1 MYVIDLNCDM
11 GESFGAWTMGSDA
24 EMLKIVTS
32 ANVACGF
39 HGGDPLVMF
48 ETVSRAKENGV
59 GIGAHPSFFDV
70 WGFGRR
76 QIQGEKPEDIEKM
89 VVYQIGAL
97 QGVARAVGHHVGHVK
112 AHGTLANLGA
122 VDRPTA
128 LAIGRAI
135 GAIDRELIY
144 VVMAGT
150 ELERAAGELG
160 LRMAR
165 EIYADRAYDDTGNLV
180 SRKLPGAVL
189 HDPEEA
195 AARVQAMVREGAIIS
210 NSGKRI
216 PVAIDT
222 VCVHGDNPAAV
233 AMAGLVREKLE
244 QADIAVRP
252 MAETIR

>member
-1 MYVIDLNCDM
+1 MDVIDLNCDM

-97 QGVARAVGHHVGHVK
+97 RGWRALSVTASV
-112 AHGTLANLGA
+112 TS
-122 VDRPTA
+122 RPTA
-128 LAIGRAI
+128 RSPISPRSSGRW
-135 GAIDRELIY
+135 RS
-144 VVMAGT
+144 
-150 ELERAAGELG
+150 RSAAPSPLST
-160 LRMAR
+160 A
-165 EIYADRAYDDTGNLV
+165 
-180 SRKLPGAVL
+180 S
-189 HDPEEA
+189 
-195 AARVQAMVREGAIIS
+195 
-210 NSGKRI
+210 
-216 PVAIDT
+216 
-222 VCVHGDNPAAV
+222 
-233 AMAGLVREKLE
+233 
-244 QADIAVRP
+244 
-252 MAETIR
+252 

>member
-1 MYVIDLNCDM
+1 MDVIDLNCDM

-24 EMLKIVTS
+24 EMLKIVSS

-48 ETVSRAKENGV
+48 ETVTRAKENGV
-59 GIGAHPSFFDV
+59 GIGAHPSFYDI

-76 QIQGEKPEDIEKM
+76 MIQGEKPEDIEKT

-97 QGVARAVGHHVGHVK
+97 KGVARAVGHRVGHVK
-112 AHGTLANLGA
+112 AHGTLANLA
-122 VDRPTA
+122 AIDRTTA

-135 GAIDRELIY
+135 
-144 VVMAGT
+144 
-150 ELERAAGELG
+150 AAGEPN

-195 AARVQAMVREGAIIS
+195 ADRVQAMVREGALIS
-210 NSGKRI
+210 TSGKRI

-233 AMAGLVREKLE
+233 AMAGLVREK
-244 QADIAVRP
+244 
-252 MAETIR
+252 

>member
-1 MYVIDLNCDM
+1 MDAIDLNCDM
-11 GESFGAWTMGSDA
+11 GESWGAWTMGSDA
-24 EMLKIVTS
+24 EMLEIVSS

-48 ETVSRAKENGV
+48 ETVRRAKENGV

-76 QIQGEKPEDIEKM
+76 AIQGEAPDDIEKT

-97 QGVARAVGHHVGHVK
+97 EGVARAVGHRVGHVK
-112 AHGTLANLGA
+112 AHGTLANLAA
-122 VDRPTA
+122 VERPTA

-135 GAIDRELIY
+135 GAVDRELIY

-150 ELERAAGELG
+150 ELERAARELN
-160 LRMAR
+160 LPMAR

-180 SRKLPGAVL
+180 SRKLPSAVL
-189 HDPEEA
+189 HDPDEA

-210 NSGKRI
+210 ATGKRI

-233 AMAGLVREKLE
+233 AMAARVRAKLE
-244 QADIAVRP
+244 QAGIAIRP
-252 MAETIR
+252 LAAARA

>member
-1 MYVIDLNCDM
+1 
-11 GESFGAWTMGSDA
+11 
-24 EMLKIVTS
+24 
-32 ANVACGF
+32 
-39 HGGDPLVMF
+39 
-48 ETVSRAKENGV
+48 
-59 GIGAHPSFFDV
+59 
-70 WGFGRR
+70 
-76 QIQGEKPEDIEKM
+76 
-89 VVYQIGAL
+89 
-97 QGVARAVGHHVGHVK
+97 
-112 AHGTLANLGA
+112 
-122 VDRPTA
+122 
-128 LAIGRAI
+128 
-135 GAIDRELIY
+135 
-144 VVMAGT
+144 MAGT
-150 ELERAAGELG
+150 ELERAADELS

-244 QADIAVRP
+244 QAGISVRS